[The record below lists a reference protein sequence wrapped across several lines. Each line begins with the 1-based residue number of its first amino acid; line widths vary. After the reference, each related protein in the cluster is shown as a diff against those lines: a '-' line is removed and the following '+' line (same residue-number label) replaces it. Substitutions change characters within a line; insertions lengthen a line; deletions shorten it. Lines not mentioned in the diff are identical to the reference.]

1 MSKSLRK
8 NYTQPSRS
16 DVHVNRPLTNIS
28 VAYLQNRDSFIAG
41 KVFPSIPV
49 AKQSD
54 AYFVYDRGDFNRDEM
69 QERAPGTESAGS
81 AYEIGDD
88 TYYART
94 RALHRDIPDQV
105 RANADS
111 PISLDREATE
121 FVTHKAMI
129 NREVNWATRYFTP
142 ADPGQIWTFDADGVA
157 DAGSISAEF
166 DPRSVANN
174 KVLQW
179 NNAASTPIEDIRG
192 AKRQVLEETG
202 FEPNKL
208 TLGMAT
214 YDALLDHPDIVG
226 RIDRGQTA
234 GAAKVNLVTLADLFE
249 VDNVYVMK
257 AVANTSRKGAA
268 AAHSFIGGSH
278 ALLSYAPATPGI
290 MTPSAGYTFNWTG
303 LIGSGEDGIRIKRFR
318 QEQLASDRVEIE
330 ASYDQKRI
338 APDLGFFFGSIV
350 S

>member
-1 MSKSLRK
+1 MSNPLRK

-28 VAYLQNRDSFIAG
+28 IAFIQSREAFVAGR
-41 KVFPSIPV
+41 VFPTIPV
-49 AKQSD
+49 GKQSD
-54 AYFVYDRGDFNRDEM
+54 AYFVYDRGDFNRDDM
-69 QERAPGTESAGS
+69 KERLPGTESAGS
-81 AYEIGDD
+81 TYELGDD

-121 FVTHKAMI
+121 FVTHKALI
-129 NREVNWATRYFTP
+129 NREVNWVSKYFTP
-142 ADPGQIWTFDADGVA
+142 ANPGDIWTFDVDGVA
-157 DAGSISAEF
+157 EAGDISPEF
-166 DPRSVANN
+166 DPREVDSN

-179 NNAASTPIEDIRG
+179 NNAASTPIEDIRR
-192 AKRQVLEETG
+192 AKRTVLEETG
-202 FEPNKL
+202 FEPNRL

-214 YDALLDHPDIVG
+214 YDALVDHPDIVG
-226 RIDRGQTA
+226 RIDRGQTT
-234 GAAKVNLVTLADLFE
+234 GAAKANLVTLADLFE

-257 AVANTSRKGAA
+257 AVANTSRKGQGAQ
-268 AAHSFIGGSH
+268 HKFIGGSH
-278 ALLSYAPATPGI
+278 ALLSYAPENPGI

-303 LIGSGEDGIRIKRFR
+303 LIGSGEDGVRIKRFR

-338 APDLGFFFGSIV
+338 APDLGYFFGSIV